1 MGYECRAQSYPDQ
14 RLGPSWWGV
23 YGSELLA
30 HIVRDDYAIFGIP
43 TQTAGGGSAGQLA
56 RIQFDAPSFYLHNKG
71 VFYHSDA
78 DVPAIVPADGLRTAV
93 QAFVKIFNDV
103 NKVNLKDLQPPPSSM
118 PTTTSSQAST
128 EER

>member
-1 MGYECRAQSYPDQ
+1 VEPSLIPTNGAA
-14 RLGPSWWGV
+14 PSWWGV

-30 HIVRDDYAIFGIP
+30 QIVRDDYALFGVP
-43 TQTAGGGSAGQLA
+43 TQIAGGGSAGQLA

-78 DVPAIVPADGLRTAV
+78 DVPGVVPEGALRNAV

-103 NKVNLKDLQPPPSSM
+103 NKVDLKNLQPPPSSM
-118 PTTTSSQAST
+118 PTTTTSQR
-128 EER
+128 EQ